1 MEDFL
6 KLNIIYEDNHLLV
19 VNKPSGI
26 LVQGDITKR
35 ITLLELAKKYI
46 KIKYNKKGEVFLAI
60 VHRLDRPV
68 SGVVIFGRNSKSAS
82 RLSQFFRER
91 KVEKIYLALCHGI
104 LKEKEGVLKDY
115 LTWDDKRRKAKI
127 ISEKDNM
134 GKESITYY
142 EVLYE
147 HKGISLIKL
156 LPQTGRKHQLRIQL
170 AKIGH
175 PILGDIKYGGRKIN
189 NDIIFLHCYSI
200 KIPHPVKKTEMEFKA
215 ILPSF
220 WREIYPE
227 KVLSLF

>member
-82 RLSQFFRER
+82 RLSQFFR
-91 KVEKIYLALCHGI
+91 
-104 LKEKEGVLKDY
+104 
-115 LTWDDKRRKAKI
+115 
-127 ISEKDNM
+127 
-134 GKESITYY
+134 
-142 EVLYE
+142 
-147 HKGISLIKL
+147 
-156 LPQTGRKHQLRIQL
+156 
-170 AKIGH
+170 
-175 PILGDIKYGGRKIN
+175 
-189 NDIIFLHCYSI
+189 
-200 KIPHPVKKTEMEFKA
+200 
-215 ILPSF
+215 
-220 WREIYPE
+220 
-227 KVLSLF
+227 